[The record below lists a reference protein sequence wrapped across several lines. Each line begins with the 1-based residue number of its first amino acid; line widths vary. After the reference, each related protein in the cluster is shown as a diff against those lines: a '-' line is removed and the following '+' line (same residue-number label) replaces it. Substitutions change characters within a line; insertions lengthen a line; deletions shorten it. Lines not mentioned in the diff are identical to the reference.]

1 MPIHM
6 PEVDEIY
13 FPKTRE
19 YFKEVISSYSN
30 GNYRSATVMLYSVAV
45 CDILFKLQELKEMYN
60 DSTAIAILK
69 KVEKERQESTSK
81 SSWEKTL
88 LDEIAGKTQLLDLKA
103 RSDLNHLFDDRN
115 LSAHP
120 AMNENYELISPTQE
134 TTIAHIKNILNQVL
148 VKPPIFIKSVI
159 DILTDD
165 LKDKKNIYLNAAD
178 ELDTY
183 LNNKYYRHMTDSM
196 KIKVFKT
203 MWRFCFRNTD
213 NDDCKSNRSIN
224 RMALS
229 ILANSCFE
237 VVKTEI
243 RNNPNDFTVT
253 NENDCLGQLTIFLSK
268 NPSIYQLLPQ
278 DTRLSLEKYVDEN
291 DYAKWCTWFR
301 FKTLKEHI
309 DYLKNARGL
318 QKSKREIGYMYDYYV
333 KNGNKELVLEFFIYF
348 YINSQNYSDADE
360 RYYCVIYPYLKEF
373 NSTQIRVLIKGIDH
387 NRQVYDR
394 NAAYRTN
401 CEIVNSREASEFDGF
416 DFEQHPNFR
425 FDKNI
430 LEAERTQN
438 DEDFELPF

>member
-30 GNYRSATVMLYSVAV
+30 GNYRSATVMLSSVAV

-134 TTIAHIKNILNQVL
+134 TTIAHIKNILNQIL

-159 DILTDD
+159 DMLTDD
-165 LKDKKNIYLNAAD
+165 LKDKKNIYLNAVN

-183 LNNKYYRHMTDSM
+183 LNNKYYRHMADSM

-203 MWRFCFRNTD
+203 LWRFCFRTTD
-213 NDDCKSNRSIN
+213 NEDCKSNRSIN

-229 ILANSCFE
+229 ILANTCSE

-243 RNNPNDFTVT
+243 RNNPNDFTVA
-253 NENDCLGQLTIFLSK
+253 NEKDCLGQLTIFLSK
-268 NPSIYQLLPQ
+268 NPSIYLLLSQ
-278 DTRLSLEKYVDEN
+278 DTRLSLEKYVDDN
-291 DYAKWCTWFR
+291 DYAKWCAWFR
-301 FKTLKEHI
+301 FKTLKEHR
-309 DYLKNARGL
+309 DYLKNAHGL
-318 QKSKREIGYMYDYYV
+318 QKSKREIDYMYDYYV
-333 KNGNKELVLEFFIYF
+333 KNGNKELALEFFIHF
-348 YINSQNYSDADE
+348 YINSYNFSDADE
-360 RYYCVIYPYLKEF
+360 RYYCSIHPYLKEF
-373 NSTQIRVLIKGIDH
+373 NSMQIQELIKGIDR

-401 CEIVNSREASEFDGF
+401 CEIVSSREAYEFDGF
-416 DFEQHPNFR
+416 DFEQYSNFR

-430 LEAERTQN
+430 LETDTTN